1 MLATRGLGGQR
12 PGLASFGFGSGGI
25 TPTPDPYYQPFGGPK
40 SEYFDWTPHRKKAKR
55 IERERLNRELALF
68 LLMME

>member
-1 MLATRGLGGQR
+1 MLLLLYPAW
-12 PGLASFGFGSGGI
+12 SSGTV
-25 TPTPDPYYQPFGGPK
+25 TPAEPPYYQPFGGPK
-40 SEYFDWTPHRKKAKR
+40 SEYFDWTPYKKKAKR